1 MSWQTVLRQPLFQYS
16 LEIALPVIGYLFFG
30 WSIAVII
37 AFYFFDY
44 FGSEIA
50 RHRRHKKVLEV
61 NAPKATK
68 QFKAA
73 IAYST
78 VCFLSTLLL
87 GYFVLLNL
95 ELNQEYDYQAVDEVM
110 KFIQDEGWFLLPI
123 VVLAAVMKDKMAYYL
138 PKKYLSYSFT
148 KLIKCFYLET
158 SILLIVLSA
167 GLYAYHIIALKEMN
181 ALLMLSI
188 FILCK
193 LAFDLLLVK
202 KLDEKAKL

>member
-1 MSWQTVLRQPLFQYS
+1 
-16 LEIALPVIGYLFFG
+16 
-30 WSIAVII
+30 
-37 AFYFFDY
+37 
-44 FGSEIA
+44 
-50 RHRRHKKVLEV
+50 
-61 NAPKATK
+61 
-68 QFKAA
+68 
-73 IAYST
+73 
-78 VCFLSTLLL
+78 
-87 GYFVLLNL
+87 
-95 ELNQEYDYQAVDEVM
+95 VDEVM
-110 KFIQDEGWFLLPI
+110 KFIQDVGWFLLPI